1 MNKHIPGLERKGRML
16 TKETFETRL
25 KEAMRTKDEVGKRT
39 FRMVLSAVKMAEVEK
54 HGALDEPALL
64 GILQKE
70 VKTRQEAVA
79 EAEKAGR
86 QDLASDSRAELE
98 LIKSFLPQA
107 LTAQELEAVIRE
119 AIAEAG
125 ATTPAE
131 MGKVM
136 KLVTPKTQGRADNR
150 EVSQTVRKLL
160 GG

>member
-1 MNKHIPGLERKGRML
+1 MPSR
-16 TKETFETRL
+16 ETFETQL
-25 KEAMRTKDEVGKRT
+25 KEAMRSRDELRKRT
-39 FRMVLSAVKMAEVEK
+39 LRMVLSAIKLAEVEK
-54 HGALDEPALL
+54 RAALDES
-64 GILQKE
+64 GILAVLQKE

-86 QDLASDSRAELE
+86 PELAADARAELE
-98 LIKSFLPQA
+98 LLKTYLPQA
-107 LTAQELEAVIRE
+107 LNPSEVEEIIRQ

-125 ATTPAE
+125 ASAPAD

-150 EVSQTVRKLL
+150 EVSQLVRKLL

>member
-1 MNKHIPGLERKGRML
+1 MINREL
-16 TKETFETRL
+16 FEGKL
-25 KEAMRTKDEVGKRT
+25 MESMRTKDEVGKRT
-39 FRMVLSAVKMAEVEK
+39 FRMILSAVKLAEVEK
-54 HGALDEPALL
+54 RGPLDEPALL
-64 GILQKE
+64 GVLQKA
-70 VKTRQEAVA
+70 VKTRQEALA

-86 QDLASDSRAELE
+86 ADLAADARSELD

-107 LTAQELEAVIRE
+107 LSPEELESLIRE
-119 AIAEAG
+119 AIREAG
-125 ATTPAE
+125 AASPAD

>member
-1 MNKHIPGLERKGRML
+1 ML

-25 KEAMRTKDEVGKRT
+25 TEAMRAKDEVGKRT
-39 FRMVLSAVKMAEVEK
+39 FRMILSAVKMAEVEK
-54 HGALDEPALL
+54 RGALDEPALL

-70 VKTRQEAVA
+70 VKTRQEALA

-86 QDLASDSRAELE
+86 QDLAADSRAELE
-98 LIKSFLPQA
+98 LVKSFLPQP
-107 LTAQELEAVIRE
+107 LTAQELETIIRQ

-125 ATTPAE
+125 ASNPAD

-136 KLVTPKTQGRADNR
+136 KLVSPKTQGRADNR
-150 EVSQTVRKLL
+150 EVSQTVRTLL